1 MSSAFQSLLSS
12 SSMSTLSV
20 LPDPLP
26 RSSTLPLIKRSSSA
40 KYFGRGDSR
49 HRRRLEEIRV
59 GLDRS
64 QIVAPPRQV
73 LPEDTWMREAS
84 PLGRSLEEFYEGVV
98 RIDRRDR
105 DIALVNIN
113 RLLNT
118 ISVGLTKLARGIGLK
133 LLGFVKTG
141 SLFDDTCVVSPNDID
156 VLVMF
161 RCGDVT
167 SVTPGP
173 GFAVIPLGIAQEEE
187 EGQQGKRKR
196 DRWKFG
202 RSTDG
207 RYLSSQTVSQ
217 SLYDLLRRVLP
228 DKSLDIQ
235 LKPFQVEDGKAQ
247 ITVVWQDLTVHM
259 SPACS
264 VTGDRDETCMVSR
277 PYPFDVDPASDLLWR
292 LHFPARESKILA
304 LIEKSDRGFRK
315 KSFKILKA
323 IVRQEEG
330 LRGLAS
336 YHIKTVL
343 LRSFDLD
350 VDEAER
356 WQRTTIESAFVS
368 LLTDLRDCLDAERLP
383 HFYEPRFNLF
393 GNVPSRVLTR
403 WKKRVDVMVQDHSCI
418 VRCLRRGLAEHNR
431 KQAFLSV

>member
-1 MSSAFQSLLSS
+1 
-12 SSMSTLSV
+12 MSTLSV

-40 KYFGRGDSR
+40 KHFGREDSI
-49 HRRRLEEIRV
+49 HRRRLEEIRAEL
-59 GLDRS
+59 GPA
-64 QIVAPPRQV
+64 QIVALPRQV
-73 LPEDTWMREAS
+73 LPEDTWTSEAS

-98 RIDRRDR
+98 RIDHKDR
-105 DIALVNIN
+105 DFALVNID

-118 ISVGLTKLARGIGLK
+118 ISAGLTKLARGLGLK

-141 SLFDDTCVVSPNDID
+141 SLFDDTCVVSPNDVD

-167 SVTPGP
+167 SVTSGP
-173 GFAVIPLGIAQEEE
+173 GYAVIPLGNAQEAEE
-187 EGQQGKRKR
+187 GKRKR

-202 RSTDG
+202 RSGDG
-207 RYLSSQTVSQ
+207 AYLSSQTVSQ
-217 SLYDLLRRVLP
+217 SLYDLLKRVLP
-228 DKSLDIQ
+228 DKSLDVQ
-235 LKPFQVEDGKAQ
+235 LKPLQVEDGKAQ
-247 ITVVWQDLTVHM
+247 ITVVYQNLTVHL

-264 VTGDRDETCMVSR
+264 LTRDRDETCLVSR
-277 PYPFDVDPASDLLWR
+277 PYPFDVDPASDVLWR

-304 LIEKSDRGFRK
+304 LIEKSDQGVRK
-315 KSFKILKA
+315 KAFKILKA

-350 VDEAER
+350 VDEVKP
-356 WQRTTIESAFVS
+356 WQRTTTESAFVA

-393 GNVPSRVLTR
+393 GNVPSRILTR

-431 KQAFLSV
+431 KQTFLSSSLLII